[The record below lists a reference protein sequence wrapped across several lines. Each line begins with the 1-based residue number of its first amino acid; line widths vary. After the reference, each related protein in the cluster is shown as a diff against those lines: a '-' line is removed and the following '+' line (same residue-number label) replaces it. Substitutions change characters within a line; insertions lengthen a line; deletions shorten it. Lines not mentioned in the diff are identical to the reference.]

1 MKILTLNTWQECGP
15 WRERWEIIFAGV
27 EKMKPDILGFQEVFN
42 PSWAEEIR
50 KRTGYPAL
58 AFSEEPSGLLI
69 LSRFPVL
76 RSECLT
82 LKTRSPVEVYS
93 RYVLFAE
100 FKTEKGP
107 LAVFNTH
114 WSWQL
119 TDSPV
124 RQKQAEE
131 FLEFTRQKAGDTA
144 SAAMGDFNATV
155 WTPEIRKLKEAGW
168 EDAFVV
174 LHPQTPGFTWDNANP
189 YAFGSNH
196 AMPDRR
202 IDYIHTRRAS
212 EILGR
217 PETAQVV
224 YSEPDAANRF
234 ASDHY
239 GVLVTFTQEKQ

>member
-1 MKILTLNTWQECGP
+1 MKILTFNTWQESGP
-15 WRERWEIIFAGV
+15 WRERWEIIFAGL
-27 EKMKPDILGFQEVFN
+27 EAMKPDIIGFQEVFN
-42 PSWAEEIR
+42 SAWADEIQ
-50 KRTGYPAL
+50 KRTGYPSMV
-58 AFSEEPSGLLI
+58 FPEEPGGLLI

-82 LKTRSPVEVYS
+82 LKTRSPLEIYF

-100 FKTEKGP
+100 LKTEKGP

-131 FLEFTRQKAGDTA
+131 FLEFARAKAGDGE
-144 SAAMGDFNATV
+144 SVAMGDFNCTV

-168 EDAFVV
+168 VDIFGEI
-174 LHPQTPGFTWDNANP
+174 HPQVPGFTWDNANQ
-189 YAFGSNH
+189 YAFGAKH

-202 IDYIHTRRAS
+202 IDYIHTRNS
-212 EILGR
+212 SQILGR
-217 PETAQVV
+217 PEAAKVV
-224 YSEPDAANRF
+224 YSRPDAAGRF

-239 GVLVTFTQEKQ
+239 GVLVTFTEEKK

>member
-15 WRERWEIIFAGV
+15 WRERWEIIFAGL
-27 EKMKPDILGFQEVFN
+27 EKMKPDIIGFQEVFN
-42 PSWAEEIR
+42 PSWAEEIQ

-58 AFSEEPSGLLI
+58 VFPEEPAGLLI

-76 RSECLT
+76 QRECLT
-82 LKTRSPVEVYS
+82 MKTRSPTETYF
-93 RYVLFAE
+93 RYVLFAKL
-100 FKTEKGP
+100 KTEKGP

-119 TDSPV
+119 TDSSI

-131 FLEFTRQKAGDTA
+131 FLEFARQKAGDA
-144 SAAMGDFNATV
+144 ANLAMGDFNSMAG
-155 WTPEIRKLKEAGW
+155 TPEIRKLKEAGW
-168 EDAFVV
+168 GDAFAA

-202 IDYIHTRRAS
+202 IDYIHTLNAS
-212 EILGR
+212 QILGR
-217 PETAQVV
+217 LESVKVV
-224 YSEPDAANRF
+224 FAEPDSQGRF

-239 GVLVTFTQEKQ
+239 GVLATFQ

>member
-15 WRERWEIIFAGV
+15 WRERWEIIFAGL
-27 EKMKPDILGFQEVFN
+27 EKMKPDIIGFQEVFN
-42 PSWAEEIR
+42 PSWAEEIQ

-58 AFSEEPSGLLI
+58 VFPEEPAGLLI

-76 RSECLT
+76 QWECLT
-82 LKTRSPVEVYS
+82 MKTRSPTETYF
-93 RYVLFAE
+93 RYVLFVKL
-100 FKTEKGP
+100 KTEKGP

-119 TDSPV
+119 TDSSV
-124 RQKQAEE
+124 RQKQAKE
-131 FLEFTRQKAGDTA
+131 FLEFVGQKAGDAT
-144 SAAMGDFNATV
+144 SLAMGDFNSTAG
-155 WTPEIRKLKEAGW
+155 TPEIRKLKEAGW
-168 EDAFVV
+168 GDAFAA
-174 LHPQTPGFTWDNANP
+174 LHPQTSGFTWDNANH
-189 YAFGSNH
+189 YAFASKH

-202 IDYIHTRRAS
+202 IDYILTRRSS

-224 YSEPDAANRF
+224 YSEPAAAGCF

-239 GVLVTFTQEKQ
+239 GVLVTFAQEKQ